1 MCKHE
6 KINTRTYGGG
16 EKYCEFM
23 SFDGVKGCNEKFCE
37 VVDFDGVKGQIV
49 WVLKVMLGLQ
59 LCKIKEA
66 MSC

>member
-1 MCKHE
+1 
-6 KINTRTYGGG
+6 
-16 EKYCEFM
+16 M